1 MNPLRK
7 PEIPQTYFWTIS
19 GSRAQVAALRF
30 GAVHITVHDSK
41 VIQIETTEKVRLDK
55 TQPKSQKP

>member
-1 MNPLRK
+1 MSNPSPNNEPLSDWL
-7 PEIPQTYFWTIS
+7 EVV
-19 GSRAQVAALRF
+19 RAQVAALRF